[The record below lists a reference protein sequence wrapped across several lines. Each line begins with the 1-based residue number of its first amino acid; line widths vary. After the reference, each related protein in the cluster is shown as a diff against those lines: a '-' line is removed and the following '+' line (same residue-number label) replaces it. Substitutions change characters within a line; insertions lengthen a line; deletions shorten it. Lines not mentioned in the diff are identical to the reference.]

1 MSFISWYGAAC
12 ECLRVLASACECLRA
27 ILLASNDLLLDHGSL
42 RGGNRLHIIAIIVLD
57 RRHHG
62 GDHRYASSGRAERR
76 VILHLLLVFRTST
89 ACRSRGHRGRL
100 QTLEGKVAD
109 LLREL
114 VNRNLLRAP
123 RQAKLGAREPDAAA
137 GDDGRHLNALGEHLL
152 HGKTRIRAALDIVE
166 LGLKVIAVLAKGH
179 LQIRGIRSR
188 LAIRTHAV
196 FDARRVERLNDLTA
210 HVGLEPRLAVLDTLV
225 NHLLVQ
231 RRESIQELLDV
242 LALLLTAKGDVDGI
256 LGRAELVVDV
266 QAKRKGHGHGGLH
279 GQRLTIVVEVGR
291 LGAILE
297 RARSRDGN
305 AGGVELGGVDNAGHD
320 GGSVS
325 LCMTFFLVF

>member
-1 MSFISWYGAAC
+1 MVWSG
-12 ECLRVLASACECLRA
+12 LRVLASACECLRS
-27 ILLASNDLLLDHGSL
+27 ILLASNNLLLDHGSL

-57 RRHHG
+57 RRHHR
-62 GDHRYASSGRAERR
+62 GDHRYASSGRAKRG
-76 VILHLLLVFRTST
+76 VILHLLLVLGTSS
-89 ACRSRGHRGRL
+89 ACRASRRHRGRL
-100 QTLEGKVAD
+100 QTLEGEIAD

-114 VNRNLLRAP
+114 VNGNLLRTP

-152 HGKTRIRAALDIVE
+152 HGETRIRAAMDVIE

-179 LQIRGIRSR
+179 LQIRGICRR

-196 FDARRVERLNDLTA
+196 FDARRVERLDHLTT
-210 HVGLEPRLAVLDTLV
+210 HVGLEPRLAVLDALI

-231 RRESIQELLDV
+231 RRQSIQELLDV
-242 LALLLTAKGDVDGI
+242 LTLLLTAEGDVDGI
-256 LGRAELVVDV
+256 LGRTELVVDV

-279 GQRLTIVVEVGR
+279 GQRLTIVVEVGG

-320 GGSVS
+320 GRSVS